1 MTPSGL
7 PDDPARELRQ
17 LVAAGRFRDA
27 LEARRRSVDAEH
39 PVAEVDLLAATAATR
54 LGDLGAGADMARSAL
69 QQFQARA
76 DADGRMRSFNL
87 LGAIAFDR
95 GQLEE
100 AESCFT
106 RALEDARVLD
116 DPRMTANT
124 SNNLASVAHLRA
136 NDEVAFSMY
145 RTALLAYQRLG
156 DRRGAAQ
163 SCHNLALAFRQQGNW
178 VDAEA
183 AAQHAIRH
191 ATAVGEPGLKAL
203 VLMGRVEL
211 HLEMGETEFARRE
224 LARAESLAREAGD
237 ETSLAEAIRLRALLS
252 LREGDLDGAMA
263 HALEAREAA
272 AQVGATQLEGESLAA
287 AALAA
292 RRLGKQAEAGAY
304 RLAALTIFER
314 LGATRLARQ
323 LNDAYASGGGA

>member
-27 LEARRRSVDAEH
+27 LEARRRSGDAEH

-54 LGDLGAGADMARSAL
+54 LGDLSVGADLARSAL

-100 AESCFT
+100 AETCFAQ
-106 RALEDARVLD
+106 ALEDARTLE

-136 NDEVAFSMY
+136 KDEVAFSMY

-163 SCHNLALAFRQQGNW
+163 SCHNLALAFRQQGNY

-183 AAQHAIRH
+183 AAQQAIRH
-191 ATAVGEPGLKAL
+191 AESVGEPGLKAL
-203 VLMGRVEL
+203 ILMGRVEL
-211 HLEMGETEFARRE
+211 HLEMGETAFAGRE
-224 LARAESLAREAGD
+224 LARTESLAREAGD
-237 ETSLAEAIRLRALLS
+237 ETGLAEAIRLRALLA
-252 LREGDLDGAMA
+252 LREGDLDAAMA

-272 AQVGATQLEGESLAA
+272 ARVGAAQLEGESLAA
-287 AALAA
+287 ATLAA
-292 RRLGKQAEAGAY
+292 RRLGEMAKAEAY
-304 RLAALTIFER
+304 RLAALEIFER
-314 LGATRLARQ
+314 LGAVRLARQ
-323 LNDAYASGGGA
+323 LDEAYSSGGGQ

>member
-27 LEARRRSVDAEH
+27 LEARRRSADAEH

-54 LGDLGAGADMARSAL
+54 LGDLSAGADLARSAL
-69 QQFQARA
+69 QRFQARA

-100 AESCFT
+100 AEACFA
-106 RALEDARVLD
+106 RALEDARTLD

-124 SNNLASVAHLRA
+124 SNNLASVAHLQA
-136 NDEVAFSMY
+136 HEEVAFSMY

-178 VDAEA
+178 MDAEA
-183 AAQHAIRH
+183 AAQQAIRH
-191 ATAVGEPGLKAL
+191 AEAVGEPGLKGL

-211 HLEMGETEFARRE
+211 HLEMGETAFAGRE
-224 LARAESLAREAGD
+224 LTRAESLVREAGD
-237 ETSLAEAIRLRALLS
+237 ETGLAEAIRLRALLA
-252 LREGDLDGAMA
+252 LREGDLDGALA

-272 AQVGATQLEGESLAA
+272 ARVGATQLEGESLAA

-292 RRLGKQAEAGAY
+292 RRLGQPAKAEAH
-304 RLAALTIFER
+304 RLAALAIFKR

-323 LNDAYASGGGA
+323 LDDAYASGGGA